1 MDRRISKTKKVI
13 KDSFIQLIREKGFE
27 KITVKDLTEKANI
40 NRGTFYLHYKDKY
53 DLLEQGQNE
62 ILKEIEHIMSKA
74 SKEIEK
80 FMPIKES
87 NQVSPFLTEIYTY
100 IGYNSD
106 FMSVIL
112 GTRGNLYFQTKLK
125 DLIRRFVANNITN
138 NANFNKKIP
147 VKYFIEMAAS
157 IQIGVIQKWIQDG
170 MKESPKE
177 MAAMVSEIIINLN
190 KSMF

>member
-13 KDSFIQLIREKGFE
+13 KDCFIQLIREKGFE

-80 FMPIKES
+80 FIPIKES
-87 NQVSPFLTEIYTY
+87 NQVSPFLTEIYTH

-125 DLIRRFVANNITN
+125 DLIRRFIANNITN
-138 NANFNKKIP
+138 NANFNKKIL
-147 VKYFIEMAAS
+147 VKYFIEMVAS

-177 MAAMVSEIIINLN
+177 MAAMVSEIIISLN